1 MKSIFL
7 FLFLI
12 PSSYCIKM
20 TPVSR
25 NSKTSLPTTTSENK
39 YFYLTNS
46 NYGSYSYI
54 YICLEDNNFGLSYG
68 SIKYFRTN
76 NYPTSYTDSSINS
89 ISFSSIS
96 YYKRIYSSSTYK
108 YYYEIPTTYY
118 SYTIVY
124 YQGSSSS
131 GNLFVTADYNN
142 LASVKMTQVYRN
154 SNISLPTTTL
164 QR

>member
-1 MKSIFL
+1 MK
-7 FLFLI
+7 
-12 PSSYCIKM
+12 YC
-20 TPVSR
+20 
-25 NSKTSLPTTTSENK
+25 
-39 YFYLTNS
+39 LTNS

-54 YICLEDNNFGLSYG
+54 YICLEDNNLGLSYD
-68 SIKYFRTN
+68 SIKYFGTN
-76 NYPTSYTDSSINS
+76 TYPTSYTDSSINS

-96 YYKRIYSSSTYK
+96 YYKRIYSSGTYK
-108 YYYEIPTTYY
+108 YYYEIPTAYY

>member
-1 MKSIFL
+1 
-7 FLFLI
+7 
-12 PSSYCIKM
+12 M

-46 NYGSYSYI
+46 DYYQYSSYLYFN
-54 YICLEDNNFGLSYG
+54 LEDNNFGLSYG

-76 NYPTSYTDSSINS
+76 TYPTSYTDSSINS